1 MDGTLMTDAAA
12 AASGKQREPRAS
24 MKGVTDLLRDILDDL
39 ERAPR
44 PQSDLAPNPDA
55 SAQKDAGAQG
65 RTASLGEI
73 IDRLDERGFGLL
85 FFLLALPCIPPFV
98 YVLPQIV
105 SLPMLGLSGQM
116 AMGRNAPWFPEAIRK
131 RTFSI
136 GEFRK
141 VLDRM
146 EKYVRFVERF
156 SHPRL
161 RAVTGHG
168 ASRIVGGLLTIPSIS
183 ILVPLIGTNTV
194 PSIGI
199 AMVSLGLISR
209 DGALVILGLLIGVLW
224 PILLFGVIAFLGVE
238 GLTLAKEWLLGLI
251 GR

>member
-1 MDGTLMTDAAA
+1 MADAAA
-12 AASGKQREPRAS
+12 AETGPSEPRAS
-24 MKGVTDLLRDILDDL
+24 MKGVTALLRDILDELD
-39 ERAPR
+39 RAAR
-44 PQSDLAPNPDA
+44 PQPQLAPDPSSDA
-55 SAQKDAGAQG
+55 RRDPVASGPSA
-65 RTASLGEI
+65 TLGDL

-105 SLPMLGLSGQM
+105 SVPMLALSGQM
-116 AMGRNAPWFPEAIRK
+116 AMGRSAPWFPETIRK

-136 GEFRK
+136 DEFRK

-168 ASRIVGGLLTIPSIS
+168 ASRFIGALLAIPSVS

-199 AMVSLGLISR
+199 AMASLGLISR
-209 DGALVILGLLIGVLW
+209 DGVLVVLGLLIGVLW
-224 PILLFGVIAFLGVE
+224 PVFLFGVIALLGVE
-238 GLTLAKEWLLGLI
+238 GLTLAKDWLLSLF
-251 GR
+251 

>member
-1 MDGTLMTDAAA
+1 MDGAFMADAAA
-12 AASGKQREPRAS
+12 ANERGSGPRAS
-24 MKGVTDLLRDILDDL
+24 MKGVTELLRDILDDL
-39 ERAPR
+39 AQT
-44 PQSDLAPNPDA
+44 PQSRPPMTPSAAADARPDPVA
-55 SAQKDAGAQG
+55 AGA
-65 RTASLGEI
+65 TASLGDV

-116 AMGRNAPWFPEAIRK
+116 AMGRKSPWFPESIRK

-136 GEFRK
+136 DEFRK

-146 EKYVRFVERF
+146 EKYIRFVERF

-168 ASRIVGGLLTIPSIS
+168 ASRAIGGLLAIPSIS

-199 AMVSLGLISR
+199 ACVSLGLISR
-209 DGALVILGLLIGVLW
+209 DGVLVIIGLLIGVLW

-238 GLTLAKEWLLGLI
+238 GLTMVKEWLLSQF
-251 GR
+251 

>member
-1 MDGTLMTDAAA
+1 MLNGTIMIDAAA
-12 AASGKQREPRAS
+12 AAERPSDPRAAI
-24 MKGVTDLLRDILDDL
+24 KGVTALLRDILDDL
-39 ERAPR
+39 EKAPP
-44 PQSDLAPNPDA
+44 PQPDLTPNP
-55 SAQKDAGAQG
+55 AGSVVRDPVAAG
-65 RTASLGEI
+65 RAASLGDVV
-73 IDRLDERGFGLL
+73 DRLDERGFGLL

-105 SLPMLGLSGQM
+105 SLPMLGLAAQM
-116 AMGRNAPWFPEAIRK
+116 AMGRTAPWFPESIRK

-136 GEFRK
+136 GDFRK

-161 RAVTGHG
+161 KAVTTHG
-168 ASRIVGGLLTIPSIS
+168 AARIVGALMAIPALS

-199 AMVSLGLISR
+199 ALASLGLISR
-209 DGALVILGLLIGVLW
+209 DGLLVVLGLLIGVLW
-224 PILLFGVIAFLGVE
+224 PIFLFGLIAFLGVE
-238 GLTLAKEWLLGLI
+238 GLHIAKEWLLS
-251 GR
+251 RF

>member
-1 MDGTLMTDAAA
+1 MSGAFMADAAA
-12 AASGKQREPRAS
+12 ADNGLNEPRAS
-24 MKGVTDLLRDILDDL
+24 MKGVTALLRDILDDL
-39 ERAPR
+39 EAAAP
-44 PQSDLAPNPDA
+44 PQPQLAPNPA
-55 SAQKDAGAQG
+55 AGARRDPAAMG
-65 RTASLGEI
+65 PSATLGDV

-85 FFLLALPCIPPFV
+85 FFLLALPCVPPFV

-105 SLPMLGLSGQM
+105 SLPMLALSGQM
-116 AMGRNAPWFPEAIRK
+116 AMGRNAPWFPETIRK

-136 GEFRK
+136 DEFRK

-146 EKYVRFVERF
+146 EKYVLFVERF

-168 ASRIVGGLLTIPSIS
+168 ASRFIGALLAIPSVS

-199 AMVSLGLISR
+199 AVASLGLISR
-209 DGALVILGLLIGVLW
+209 DGVLVILGLLIGVLW
-224 PILLFGVIAFLGVE
+224 PVLLFGVIAFLGAE
-238 GLTLAKEWLLGLI
+238 GLTLAKDWLLSLF
-251 GR
+251 